1 MRFCLV
7 PLILAT
13 VLLCGPQALAQ
24 EPRPPD
30 PAQTMPASDPAPARS
45 DAAPAQAAP
54 APQTAPVPPPVMPPA
69 PAPPADPLAGI
80 LGPEVKMFG
89 YGIRPP
95 KDSTYSVVTRPETL
109 ETIFTWRGAVHQDG
123 TITLFV
129 AQILHYTPRR
139 GVKDPRDFEMREVLK
154 GIQDLMGN
162 FQTAPVQNGTVG
174 GFPALRTTMAG
185 TMHRRTGGTIAAQGF
200 LYVVQDGQL
209 VVAIMGLDS
218 AGFFTANFPALNAAA
233 LSFHK

>member
-1 MRFCLV
+1 MKNRTLFGLAPLV
-7 PLILAT
+7 LAA
-13 VLLCGPQALAQ
+13 VLLHGPQVLAQ
-24 EPRPPD
+24 EPAPKP
-30 PAQTMPASDPAPARS
+30 PAQTMQEPNPTSVRSQATPADPL
-45 DAAPAQAAP
+45 
-54 APQTAPVPPPVMPPA
+54 
-69 PAPPADPLAGI
+69 APPADPLAGI

>member
-1 MRFCLV
+1 MKTSMRFGLV
-7 PLILAT
+7 PLVLAA
-13 VLLCGPQALAQ
+13 VLLRGPQALAQ
-24 EPRPPD
+24 EPAPAPPD
-30 PAQTMPASDPAPARS
+30 AAQTMPA
-45 DAAPAQAAP
+45 P
-54 APQTAPVPPPVMPPA
+54 APQAVPTPAPTMPSPPVAMPPA
-69 PAPPADPLAGI
+69 SAPPVDPLAGI
-80 LGPEVKMFG
+80 LGPEVKIFG

-95 KDSTYSVVTRPETL
+95 KDATYSVVTRPETL

-129 AQILHYTPRR
+129 AQILHYTPKR

-154 GIQDLMGN
+154 GLQDLMGN

-233 LSFHK
+233 LSFHR